1 MKGISIFYKIFKIA
15 LIIADIFLAGVLS
28 ILLVSTYLAKE
39 GFVTAFILS
48 FIFVLFFAII
58 EVILL
63 KYYKNIVISVG
74 FTTDCVIINTNK
86 ERYTLPKE
94 HFTRVKEETS
104 NGRTYIFYKDGVQE
118 KKFVYIMRYAFK
130 THHLDISE
138 IKKQMPFT
146 IFE

>member
-15 LIIADIFLAGVLS
+15 LIIADIFLAGVIS

-58 EVILL
+58 EVFLL

-104 NGRTYIFYKDGVQE
+104 NGRAYIFYKDGVQE